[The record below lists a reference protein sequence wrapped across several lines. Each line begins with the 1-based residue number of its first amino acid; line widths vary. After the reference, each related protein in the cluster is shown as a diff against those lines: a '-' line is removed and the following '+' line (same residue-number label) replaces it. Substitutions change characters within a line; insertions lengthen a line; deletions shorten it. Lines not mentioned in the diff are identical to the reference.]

1 MSDENRIAASRAEKA
16 RELYLEGYNCAQAVA
31 LAFAYL
37 TGTDGETVKLASAPF
52 GGGMGRLGEV
62 CGAVSGMLMTLSF
75 VRRRDTLD
83 AREKAALYN
92 EERVIAERFRARAGS
107 ILCRDLLMMRAGKK
121 EGGGLACPDIVA
133 LAAEIIENEVIA
145 ASHSENKQ

>member
-1 MSDENRIAASRAEKA
+1 MFDENRIAASRAEKA

-31 LAFAYL
+31 LAFADL
-37 TGTDGETVKLASAPF
+37 TGTDVETVKLASAPF

-92 EERVIAERFRARAGS
+92 EERVIAERFRTRAGS

-145 ASHSENKQ
+145 ASHGENKQ

>member
-1 MSDENRIAASRAEKA
+1 MSDENHIAASRAEKA

-31 LAFAYL
+31 LAFADL
-37 TGTDGETVKLASAPF
+37 TGTDVETVKLASAPF

-92 EERVIAERFRARAGS
+92 EERVIAERFRTRAGS

-133 LAAEIIENEVIA
+133 LAAEIIENKVIA
-145 ASHSENKQ
+145 ASHGENKQ

>member
-31 LAFAYL
+31 LAFADL
-37 TGTDGETVKLASAPF
+37 TGTDVETVKLASAPF

-92 EERVIAERFRARAGS
+92 EERVIAERFRTRAGS

-145 ASHSENKQ
+145 ASHGGNKQ

>member
-1 MSDENRIAASRAEKA
+1 MADENRIAASRAEKA

-31 LAFAYL
+31 LAFADL
-37 TGTDGETVKLASAPF
+37 TGTDVETVKLASAPF

-92 EERVIAERFRARAGS
+92 EERVIAERFRTRAGS

-145 ASHSENKQ
+145 ASHGENKQ

>member
-1 MSDENRIAASRAEKA
+1 MADENRIAASRAEKA

-31 LAFAYL
+31 LAFADL
-37 TGTDGETVKLASAPF
+37 TGTDVETVKLASAPF

-92 EERVIAERFRARAGS
+92 EERVIAERFRTRAGS

>member
-31 LAFAYL
+31 LAFADL
-37 TGTDGETVKLASAPF
+37 TGTDVETVKLASAPF

-92 EERVIAERFRARAGS
+92 EERVIAERFRTRAGS
-107 ILCRDLLMMRAGKK
+107 ILCRDLLIMRAGKK

-145 ASHSENKQ
+145 ASHGENKQ

>member
-31 LAFAYL
+31 LAFADL
-37 TGTDGETVKLASAPF
+37 TGTDVETVKLASAPF

-75 VRRRDTLD
+75 VRCRDTLD

-92 EERVIAERFRARAGS
+92 EERVIAERFRTRAGS

-145 ASHSENKQ
+145 ASHGENKQ

>member
-31 LAFAYL
+31 LAFADL
-37 TGTDGETVKLASAPF
+37 TGTDVETVKLASAPF

-92 EERVIAERFRARAGS
+92 EERVIAERFRTRAGS

-145 ASHSENKQ
+145 VSHSENKQ

>member
-31 LAFAYL
+31 LAFADL
-37 TGTDGETVKLASAPF
+37 TGTDVETAKLASAPF

-92 EERVIAERFRARAGS
+92 EERVIAERFRTRASS

-145 ASHSENKQ
+145 ASHSENNQ

>member
-31 LAFAYL
+31 LAFADL
-37 TGTDGETVKLASAPF
+37 TGTDVETVKLASAPF

-92 EERVIAERFRARAGS
+92 EERVIAERFRTSAGS

>member
-31 LAFAYL
+31 LAFADL
-37 TGTDGETVKLASAPF
+37 TGTDVETVKLASAPF

-83 AREKAALYN
+83 AREKAALYS
-92 EERVIAERFRARAGS
+92 EERVIAEMFRTRAGS

>member
-31 LAFAYL
+31 LAFADL
-37 TGTDGETVKLASAPF
+37 TGTDVETVKLASAPF

-92 EERVIAERFRARAGS
+92 EERVIAEMFRTRAGS

-145 ASHSENKQ
+145 ASHGENKQ

>member
-31 LAFAYL
+31 LAFADL
-37 TGTDGETVKLASAPF
+37 TGTDVETVKLASAPF

-92 EERVIAERFRARAGS
+92 EERVIAEMFRTRAGS

-121 EGGGLACPDIVA
+121 EGGLACPDIVA

-145 ASHSENKQ
+145 ASHGENKQ

>member
-31 LAFAYL
+31 LAFADL
-37 TGTDGETVKLASAPF
+37 TGTDVETVKLASAPF

-92 EERVIAERFRARAGS
+92 EERVIAEMFRTRAGS

>member
-1 MSDENRIAASRAEKA
+1 MSDENHIAASRAEKA

-31 LAFAYL
+31 LAFADL
-37 TGTDGETVKLASAPF
+37 TGTDVETVKLASAPF

-92 EERVIAERFRARAGS
+92 EERVIAERFRTRAGS

-145 ASHSENKQ
+145 ASHGENKQ

>member
-31 LAFAYL
+31 LAFADL
-37 TGTDGETVKLASAPF
+37 TGTDVETVKLASAPF

-75 VRRRDTLD
+75 VRCRDTLD
-83 AREKAALYN
+83 AREKAAPYN
-92 EERVIAERFRARAGS
+92 EERVIAERFRTRAGS

-145 ASHSENKQ
+145 ASHGENKQ

>member
-31 LAFAYL
+31 LAFADL
-37 TGTDGETVKLASAPF
+37 TGTDVETVKLASAPF

-92 EERVIAERFRARAGS
+92 EERVIAERFRTRAGS

-133 LAAEIIENEVIA
+133 LAAEIIENEAIA

>member
-31 LAFAYL
+31 LAFADL
-37 TGTDGETVKLASAPF
+37 TSTDVETVKLASAPF

-92 EERVIAERFRARAGS
+92 EERVIAERFRTRAGS

-145 ASHSENKQ
+145 VSHSENKQ

>member
-1 MSDENRIAASRAEKA
+1 MSDENRIAASSAEKA

-31 LAFAYL
+31 LAFADL
-37 TGTDGETVKLASAPF
+37 TGTDVETVKLASAPF

-92 EERVIAERFRARAGS
+92 EERVIAERFRTRAGS

-145 ASHSENKQ
+145 ASHGENKQ

>member
-31 LAFAYL
+31 LAFADL
-37 TGTDGETVKLASAPF
+37 TGTDVETVKLASAPF

-75 VRRRDTLD
+75 VRHRDTLD

-92 EERVIAERFRARAGS
+92 EERVIAERFRTRAGS

-145 ASHSENKQ
+145 ASHGENKQ

>member
-31 LAFAYL
+31 LAFADL
-37 TGTDGETVKLASAPF
+37 TGTDVETVKLASAPF

-92 EERVIAERFRARAGS
+92 EERVIAEMFRTRAGS

-145 ASHSENKQ
+145 VSHSENKQ

>member
-31 LAFAYL
+31 LAFADL
-37 TGTDGETVKLASAPF
+37 TGTDVETVKLASAPF

-62 CGAVSGMLMTLSF
+62 CGAVSGMLITLSF

-92 EERVIAERFRARAGS
+92 EERVIAERFRTRAGS

-145 ASHSENKQ
+145 ASHGENKQ

>member
-31 LAFAYL
+31 LAFADL
-37 TGTDGETVKLASAPF
+37 TGTDVETVKLASAPF

-92 EERVIAERFRARAGS
+92 EERVIAERFRTRAGS

-133 LAAEIIENEVIA
+133 LAAEIIENEAIA
-145 ASHSENKQ
+145 ASHGESKQ

>member
-31 LAFAYL
+31 LAFADL
-37 TGTDGETVKLASAPF
+37 TGTDVETVKLASAPF

>member
-16 RELYLEGYNCAQAVA
+16 RKLYLEGYNCAQAVA
-31 LAFAYL
+31 LAFADL
-37 TGTDGETVKLASAPF
+37 TGTDFETVKLASAPF

-92 EERVIAERFRARAGS
+92 EERVIAERFRTRAGS

-145 ASHSENKQ
+145 ASHGENKQ

>member
-16 RELYLEGYNCAQAVA
+16 REFYLEGYNCAQAVA
-31 LAFAYL
+31 LAFADL
-37 TGTDGETVKLASAPF
+37 TGTDVETVKLASAPF

-92 EERVIAERFRARAGS
+92 EERVIAERFRTRAGS

-145 ASHSENKQ
+145 ASHGENKQ

>member
-31 LAFAYL
+31 LAFADL
-37 TGTDGETVKLASAPF
+37 TGTDAETVKLASAPF

-92 EERVIAERFRARAGS
+92 EERVIAERFRTRAGS

-145 ASHSENKQ
+145 ASHGENKQ

>member
-31 LAFAYL
+31 LAFADL
-37 TGTDGETVKLASAPF
+37 TGTDVETVKLASAPF

-92 EERVIAERFRARAGS
+92 EERVIAERFRTRAGS

-145 ASHSENKQ
+145 ASHGENKQ

>member
-1 MSDENRIAASRAEKA
+1 
-16 RELYLEGYNCAQAVA
+16 
-31 LAFAYL
+31 
-37 TGTDGETVKLASAPF
+37 
-52 GGGMGRLGEV
+52 MGRLGEV

-92 EERVIAERFRARAGS
+92 EERVIAERFRTRAGS

-145 ASHSENKQ
+145 ASHGENKQ

>member
-31 LAFAYL
+31 LAFADL
-37 TGTDGETVKLASAPF
+37 TGTDVETVKLASAPF

-92 EERVIAERFRARAGS
+92 EERVIAERFRTRAGS

-121 EGGGLACPDIVA
+121 QGGGLACPDIVA

>member
-31 LAFAYL
+31 LAFADL
-37 TGTDGETVKLASAPF
+37 TGTDVETIKLASAPF

-75 VRRRDTLD
+75 VRRGDTLD

-92 EERVIAERFRARAGS
+92 EERVIAERFRTRAGS

>member
-31 LAFAYL
+31 LAFADL
-37 TGTDGETVKLASAPF
+37 TGTDVETVKLASAPF

-83 AREKAALYN
+83 ARKKAALYN
-92 EERVIAERFRARAGS
+92 EERVIAERFRTRAGS

>member
-31 LAFAYL
+31 LAFADL
-37 TGTDGETVKLASAPF
+37 TGTDVETVKLASAPF

-92 EERVIAERFRARAGS
+92 EERVIAERFRTRAGS

-121 EGGGLACPDIVA
+121 VGGGLACPDIVA

-145 ASHSENKQ
+145 ASHGENKQ

>member
-31 LAFAYL
+31 LAFADL
-37 TGTDGETVKLASAPF
+37 TGTDVETVKLASAPF

-92 EERVIAERFRARAGS
+92 EERVIAERFRTRAGS
-107 ILCRDLLMMRAGKK
+107 ILCRDLLMMRVGKK

-145 ASHSENKQ
+145 ASHGENKQ

>member
-31 LAFAYL
+31 LAFADL
-37 TGTDGETVKLASAPF
+37 TGTDVETVKLASAPF

-83 AREKAALYN
+83 ARDKAALYN
-92 EERVIAERFRARAGS
+92 EERVIAERFRTRAGS

-145 ASHSENKQ
+145 ASHGENKQ

>member
-31 LAFAYL
+31 LAFADL
-37 TGTDGETVKLASAPF
+37 TGTDVETVKLASAPF

-92 EERVIAERFRARAGS
+92 EERVIAERFRTRAGS

-145 ASHSENKQ
+145 ASHSENNQ

>member
-1 MSDENRIAASRAEKA
+1 MSDENHIAASRAEKA

-31 LAFAYL
+31 LVFTDL
-37 TGTDGETVKLASAPF
+37 TGTDVETVKLASAPF

-92 EERVIAERFRARAGS
+92 EERVIAERFRTRAGS

-145 ASHSENKQ
+145 ASHGENKQ

>member
-31 LAFAYL
+31 LAFADL
-37 TGTDGETVKLASAPF
+37 TGTDIETVKLASAPF

-92 EERVIAERFRARAGS
+92 EERVIAERFRTRAGS

-145 ASHSENKQ
+145 ASHGENKQ